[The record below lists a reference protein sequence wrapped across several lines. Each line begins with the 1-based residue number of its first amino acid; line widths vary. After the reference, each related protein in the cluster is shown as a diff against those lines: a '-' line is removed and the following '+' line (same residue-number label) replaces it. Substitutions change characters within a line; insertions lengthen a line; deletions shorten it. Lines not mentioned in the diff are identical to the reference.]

1 MEPKLPYTLVPTP
14 CQINPVH
21 APHPTFWRITL
32 ILSSYLHLGLPS
44 GLLPSAS
51 PPKSCT
57 PFPSPRTCYMPH
69 RLIWSPNNNNN
80 NNNSSSSNSSNSNN
94 NNNNTRSEN
103 SMFCSLLHSSV
114 TLFLSGPNIF
124 LSMLFLNTLRLH
136 SSLDV
141 SNQVSP
147 PIQNKRQNYS
157 SV

>member
-1 MEPKLPYTLVPTP
+1 
-14 CQINPVH
+14 
-21 APHPTFWRITL
+21 
-32 ILSSYLHLGLPS
+32 
-44 GLLPSAS
+44 
-51 PPKSCT
+51 
-57 PFPSPRTCYMPH
+57 
-69 RLIWSPNNNNN
+69 
-80 NNNSSSSNSSNSNN
+80 
-94 NNNNTRSEN
+94 
-103 SMFCSLLHSSV
+103 MFCSLLHSSV